1 MLVMIIKPAKSI
13 SGTLRLPGD
22 KSISHRA
29 AMFAAMADGRSVIE
43 NFAAS
48 ADCTSTLACLARLG
62 AEISRDGATVTIDGA
77 GESDFSTPTGP
88 LDCGNSGTTMR
99 LMSGILAGQGVNA
112 FLIGDE
118 SLSSRP
124 MKRVIEPLTAMGAE
138 IVSNDGRAPL
148 EITGDNKLSGCIHTP
163 TIASAQ
169 IKSCIILAGLNAVG
183 QTTVIEP
190 SPTRDHTERLLRWFG
205 VDLDTSKPGVITIRG
220 GQRLRP
226 RSFSVPG
233 DISSAAF
240 FLVAAACISSGSDL
254 TIRNVGINPSRTG
267 IIDILHR
274 CGVELSVEHER
285 TMCNEPVGDIRVRG
299 PIRSNSEKVVI
310 SGDLIANAIDEIPVL
325 AVLGTQLSGGIE
337 IRDAGEL
344 RFKESDRI
352 KAVVENLRRMGAEV
366 EEFPD
371 GMIVR
376 YSRLT
381 GATVDSFG
389 DHRIAMAFAVAGLLA
404 KGETE
409 IIGADCVDISFP
421 GFFEKLDSVVTS

>member
-13 SGTLRLPGD
+13 SGTLTLPGD

-48 ADCTSTLACLARLG
+48 ADCSSTLSCLERLG
-62 AEISRDGATVTIDGA
+62 AIISRDGATISIEGVGDG
-77 GESDFSTPTGP
+77 GFSSPSGP

-99 LMSGILAGQGVNA
+99 LMSGILAGQGVEA

-124 MKRVIEPLTAMGAE
+124 MRRVIEPLTAMGAS
-138 IVSNDGRAPL
+138 IVSDDGHAPL
-148 EITGDNKLSGCIHTP
+148 EINGGRKLTGCVHTLN
-163 TIASAQ
+163 IGSAQ

-183 QTTVIEP
+183 QTTVVEP
-190 SPTRDHTERLLRWFG
+190 TPTRDHTERMLQWFG
-205 VDLDTSKPGVITIRG
+205 VEIDTSTRGRISING
-220 GQRLRP
+220 GQRLRAK
-226 RSFSVPG
+226 SFIVPG

-240 FLVAAACISSGSDL
+240 FLTAAACFSNSDL

-267 IIDILHR
+267 VIDILRR
-274 CGVELSVEHER
+274 CGVSLTIEHER
-285 TMCNEPVGDIRVRG
+285 TICNEPVGDIRVRG
-299 PIRSNSEKVVI
+299 PVRPSGEPSVI
-310 SGDLIANAIDEIPVL
+310 SGNIIANAIDEIPVL
-325 AVLGTQLSGGIE
+325 AVLGTQLSGGLE

-352 KAVVENLRRMGAEV
+352 KAVVTNLRRMGADV

-371 GMIVR
+371 GMLVGR
-376 YSRLT
+376 SRLT
-381 GATVDSFG
+381 GSSIESFG